1 MTMYTIAGESVTEE
15 EFSRA
20 SHVCI
25 GKPLDKH
32 VIGVVFRIFDLDG
45 QSHVHV
51 VGRVANW
58 VLRKK

>member
-32 VIGVVFRIFDLDG
+32 VVHVVFRIFDLDG
-45 QSHVHV
+45 QLPVYTFS
-51 VGRVANW
+51 
-58 VLRKK
+58 